1 MVNEGVRE
9 NNRPRVRVGDGGDT
23 TCSERGGAL
32 LFSHATS
39 LLVVV
44 VVVVAVQALN
54 KLHVPHNALG
64 ALPAALPARLEV
76 GG

>member
-1 MVNEGVRE
+1 M
-9 NNRPRVRVGDGGDT
+9 